1 MPLSLNTRYDTSKSE
16 IVMKVGIRIMM
27 VVIFVMIA
35 SIPVFTD
42 ITGLNDVKAVNA
54 YDSLKA
60 PRPTG
65 GFRK

>member
-1 MPLSLNTRYDTSKSE
+1 
-16 IVMKVGIRIMM
+16 
-27 VVIFVMIA
+27 VMIA